1 MKVIF
6 LTHHSLQGHRFR
18 VEQYF
23 PYLNAYGVETIWQ
36 PIPKS
41 LGKRLEIY
49 RDLSCYDVIF
59 IQRRLLSPIEFYHI
73 RRKARKI
80 IFDVDDAIMFRSS
93 SSSRQKSLGRMWK
106 FKYMVMNSDTVIV
119 GNRFLK
125 DQVIRYVDSNKVTL
139 IPTTIDINFYPK
151 KKEFSN
157 KGRTILGWIGTQSTL
172 KYLKDLDPI
181 FESLAERFNQ
191 INLKIV
197 CDEFYDFQ
205 TIPVIKK
212 RWSLEEEND
221 DLVSFDIGL
230 MPLRNDLWSRGKC
243 GLKIIQYQCVGLPV
257 VCTPVGINRDIV
269 RDGYNGFW
277 ATTSREWVEKLSI
290 LIEREDLRKEMGA
303 NGIRIVE
310 REFNIEVTSEKL
322 LSVFRGLSPH

>member
-49 RDLSCYDVIF
+49 RDLSRYDVIF
-59 IQRRLLSPIEFYHI
+59 IQRRLLSPIEFSHI

-93 SSSRQKSLGRMWK
+93 SSSRQRSLSRMWK
-106 FKYMVMNSDTVIV
+106 FKYMVRNSDAVIV
-119 GNRFLK
+119 GNRFLEE
-125 DQVIRYVDSNKVTL
+125 QVIRYVDSNKVTL
-139 IPTTIDINFYPK
+139 IPTPIDINFYPK

-157 KGRTILGWIGTQSTL
+157 KGRTILGWIGTHSTL

-181 FESLAERFNQ
+181 FEALTERFNQ
-191 INLKIV
+191 ISLKIV
-197 CDEFYDFQ
+197 CDQFFNFS

-230 MPLRNDLWSRGKC
+230 MPLKDDLWSRGKC

-257 VCTPVGINRDIV
+257 VCTPVGINRDII

-277 ATTSREWVEKLSI
+277 ATTSQEWVEKLSI
-290 LIEREDLRKEMGA
+290 LIEREDLRREMGA
-303 NGIRIVE
+303 HGIRMVE
-310 REFNIEVTSEKL
+310 RKFSIHITSEKL